1 MYGFLWYVDWLLMRL
16 CFRFRVVGAENVP
29 KTGGV
34 VLCANHISA
43 FDPLAVAAGQ
53 KRPVHFMAKK
63 EIFKGGIINAV
74 LEKVLYAFPVDRQ
87 KNDMKAIKTAIQ
99 LLKGG
104 DVVGI
109 FAQGTRVGGDDAAAA
124 KGGVALIAVKSNV
137 PVVPVHIMGSY
148 GFRKRVTVVFGQPIS
163 LEEYQGQRLNTAL
176 LTQIADRIMGQV
188 LALGDRVA
196 LPDGEAG
203 KE

>member
-1 MYGFLWYVDWLLMRL
+1 
-16 CFRFRVVGAENVP
+16 
-29 KTGGV
+29 
-34 VLCANHISA
+34 
-43 FDPLAVAAGQ
+43 
-53 KRPVHFMAKK
+53 
-63 EIFKGGIINAV
+63 
-74 LEKVLYAFPVDRQ
+74 
-87 KNDMKAIKTAIQ
+87 MKAIKTAIQ

-109 FAQGTRVGGDDAAAA
+109 FAQGTRVSGDDAAAA